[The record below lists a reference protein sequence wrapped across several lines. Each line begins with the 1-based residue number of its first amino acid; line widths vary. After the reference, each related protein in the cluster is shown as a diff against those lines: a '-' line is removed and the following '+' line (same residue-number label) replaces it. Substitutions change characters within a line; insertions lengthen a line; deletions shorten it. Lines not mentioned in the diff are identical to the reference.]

1 MAGEYSKLVQLAQ
14 ADDDVQHRQL
24 AMSQLSIIGP
34 FCGFANGVN
43 PADAM
48 AAPVIDRLYPQAKP
62 SQHGDGGMAAAIA
75 QVEADARERIE
86 QIIAAARAELG
97 ENRATVNGESTQETP
112 VTASSESE
120 D

>member
-1 MAGEYSKLVQLAQ
+1 MAHGDYARLVALAQ
-14 ADDDVQHRQL
+14 ADTDAEHRQL
-24 AMSQLSIIGP
+24 AMSQISIISP
-34 FCGFANGVN
+34 YVGFHGKS

-75 QVEADARERIE
+75 QIEAEARAQIE
-86 QIIAAARAELG
+86 QIIAEHQQKPAG
-97 ENRATVNGESTQETP
+97 ECATVNSESDQQTP
-112 VTASSESE
+112 ITASSESG